1 MRASVTK
8 PSLLRRRM
16 SFEAPTTWL
25 LVSTR
30 PSGEMTM
37 PEPSPPR
44 SRLPFRAPVS
54 TRTTAGPTR
63 SVVEMTARE

>member
-1 MRASVTK
+1 LAD
-8 PSLLRRRM
+8 
-16 SFEAPTTWL
+16 PTTWL

-30 PSGEMTM
+30 PSGEITM

-44 SRLPFRAPVS
+44 SRGLFTFGPVS

-63 SVVEMTARE
+63 SVTSITALE